1 MIKSTMENS
10 VNLKRPLIV
19 DIHGGKNW
27 LKSEELP
34 KVIKSTMENSVNLK
48 VPLIVDIH
56 GGKNWME
63 AK

>member
-1 MIKSTMENS
+1 MQKVIKYTMENA
-10 VNLKRPLIV
+10 
-19 DIHGGKNW
+19 
-27 LKSEELP
+27 
-34 KVIKSTMENSVNLK
+34 VNLK